1 MGESPGNNLASMID
15 EPFVPAELVK
25 GAHYRVKETFYAS
38 GACVRAGWVVRVDWV
53 TLRIEERIY
62 DLSIGLTP
70 TEPPGGTIIW
80 GRSHP
85 LEQRYVDQI
94 LERVS

>member
-1 MGESPGNNLASMID
+1 MLNE
-15 EPFVPAELVK
+15 EPFVPAELVQ
-25 GAHYRVKETFYAS
+25 GATHRVKETFYAR
-38 GACVRAGWVVRVDWV
+38 GAAVKAGWVVRVDWV
-53 TLRIEERIY
+53 TLRVEERIY
-62 DLSIGLTP
+62 DLSVGLTP
-70 TEPPGGTIIW
+70 IDPPGGTIIW